1 MSRIR
6 FARSQCP
13 SLADG
18 ATMRVS
24 LVPPSFSPYA
34 VRRMVT
40 ITDPSP
46 RLLHR
51 SLIHTNDSNIFPNDL
66 QKTLE
71 AHRSSNRASL
81 IRKVVPRTF
90 PKGAPPSTNPSD
102 GHVRKSPSNEK
113 SSSEAPIRTAHS
125 VKASS
130 GRKRRPTQQTR
141 VSPETTLSLL
151 SSLPNPTKDDIW
163 NADSKESLPEVCP
176 WLDYIDSE
184 IHPSDAVSHLDAE
197 IRALEKYMIPTPR
210 ERAKVDTLVA
220 TISGHLAGIVP
231 HPPEIIGSWR
241 TGFAS
246 SHSDLDL
253 MLPVE
258 DAERSVNK
266 FRNPSPTRPKI
277 LDVYG
282 DLLGRVAL
290 ALAQNPT
297 FSQVHPPKK
306 GIPMTTAVHSPTGL
320 QLKFCC
326 GDGLPPSVEYTRYYY
341 TEYPAVRP
349 LYMASRVIL
358 EARGMLGAHRSSIGS
373 GALLMLLIAFLKMN
387 HGRFQRSG
395 NLGEQLLAILETYG
409 TNVDLKT
416 TGVSVDPPGFFNEDT
431 VEEESII
438 NDGAMAAHLRG
449 QRSLLNLKETAAR
462 RSNFPNAR
470 RLCIQDPSD
479 YMRNLG
485 RSCTRT
491 AELQKTLAC
500 AYDLLQISL
509 EAWKAH
515 GNNPR
520 RSILVHALR
529 ANFDRFQA
537 KRTQLSFSEEQYS
550 QL

>member
-1 MSRIR
+1 
-6 FARSQCP
+6 
-13 SLADG
+13 
-18 ATMRVS
+18 MRVS
-24 LVPPSFSPYA
+24 HVPY
-34 VRRMVT
+34 VLRRMVT
-40 ITDPSP
+40 ITDPSK
-46 RLLHR
+46 RLHR
-51 SLIHTNDSNIFPNDL
+51 TLIRTNDSNIFPNDL

-90 PKGAPPSTNPSD
+90 PKGAPPPSTDPSD
-102 GHVRKSPSNEK
+102 GACKSSSNEK
-113 SSSEAPIRTAHS
+113 PSPEASSRAAHS
-125 VKASS
+125 VKASR

-141 VSPETTLSLL
+141 VSPETTPSLL
-151 SSLPNPTKDDIW
+151 SSPNPTQEGIW
-163 NADSKESLPEVCP
+163 NADSKESLPDMCP
-176 WLDYIDSE
+176 WLDYIDPE
-184 IHPSDAVSHLDAE
+184 THPSDAVSHLDAE
-197 IRALEKYMIPTPR
+197 IRALERYMIPTPR
-210 ERAKVDTLVA
+210 EHTTVDTLVA
-220 TISGHLAGIVP
+220 TVSGYLTGTVP
-231 HPPEIIGSWR
+231 HPPDVIGSWR

-246 SHSDLDL
+246 GHSDLDL

-258 DAERSVNK
+258 DVERSINK

-277 LDVYG
+277 LDVYS
-282 DLLGRVAL
+282 DLLGRVARV
-290 ALAQNPT
+290 LAQNPM
-297 FSQVHPPKK
+297 FSRVHPPKK
-306 GIPMTTAVHSPTGL
+306 GMPMTTAVHSPTGL
-320 QLKFCC
+320 KLTFSC
-326 GDGLPPSVEYTRYYY
+326 GDGLPPSVEYTRYYH

-358 EARGMLGAHRSSIGS
+358 EARGMLGAHQSSIGS

-395 NLGEQLLAILETYG
+395 NLGEQLLAFLETYG
-409 TNVDLKT
+409 MEVDLKT

-431 VEEESII
+431 VEAESTIY
-438 NDGAMAAHLRG
+438 DGAMAAHLRG

-462 RSNFPNAR
+462 RNNFPNAR

-509 EAWKAH
+509 ETWKAH

-520 RSILVHALR
+520 RSILKHALR

-537 KRTQLSFSEEQYS
+537 KRTRLSFSEEPYS